1 MRVAVIGTGIMGAGI
16 ARSLARAGHE
26 VAAWN
31 RSPEKVEALAGDGI
45 LAAETVG
52 EAVAGSDAVLTV
64 LFDIEALLAVAD
76 EIVGALGPESVWLQ
90 VSTVGPSG
98 ARQAAGLAGG
108 RLLDTPVLGTKKPAE
123 EGNLVVFVS
132 GPSRLVPH
140 AEPVFDAIGSR
151 RLVAG
156 DEVGQASALKLA
168 VNAWVG
174 LITTGTAQSLA
185 LAESL
190 GVDPALFLDAIAGS
204 AVDSPYAHVKGRAM
218 LAGDWTTSFA
228 VDGALKDID
237 LMLDAAVEASFPTGL
252 LIAVRERFAEAAAC
266 GHGEDDMA
274 SVRTAFGGM
283 SR

>member
-1 MRVAVIGTGIMGAGI
+1 MGAGI

-98 ARQAAGLAGG
+98 ARQAAELAGG

-132 GPSRLVPH
+132 GPPGLVPR

>member
-1 MRVAVIGTGIMGAGI
+1 M
-16 ARSLARAGHE
+16 
-26 VAAWN
+26 
-31 RSPEKVEALAGDGI
+31 
-45 LAAETVG
+45 
-52 EAVAGSDAVLTV
+52 
-64 LFDIEALLAVAD
+64 
-76 EIVGALGPESVWLQ
+76 
-90 VSTVGPSG
+90 
-98 ARQAAGLAGG
+98 
-108 RLLDTPVLGTKKPAE
+108 LGTKKPAE

-132 GPSRLVPH
+132 GPPGLVPRVEH
-140 AEPVFDAIGSR
+140 VFDAIGSR

-228 VDGALKDID
+228 VDGVLKDVD
-237 LMLDAAVEASFPTGL
+237 LMLEAAAEASFPTGL
-252 LIAVRERFAEAAAC
+252 LTAVRERFAEAAAY
-266 GHGEDDMA
+266 GHGADDMA